1 MATARIVLFKVY
13 LELHNQPPKYLKWIS
28 EPDMFHP
35 VPLPPVFMKFL
46 DNVDG
51 CMLDIEAL
59 ASSIPFPTPSDA
71 LFAAFVLKYTNMT
84 MELFDDLFTL
94 FNHPEFRSE
103 TLEMKRI
110 EDILGHISEKRRSI
124 ARDRGAERNEA
135 AVCRQPN
142 DTNRNGVPS
151 LIIELVAE
159 NVESDRTPFHR
170 ILLQTYRECDGD
182 RLLRTMCLVHR
193 SWTDAAQRYLRRR
206 IFASGR
212 AGIYSLLQS
221 PQLGPWVRD
230 LSIRTH
236 ISFPPLED
244 FQPGTS
250 YFNTPRLIT
259 EILHKCPNVTNLHLQ
274 DFYPRVELMPTLD
287 PPRCII
293 HKLSDL
299 VYLEN
304 LWLHQQFEPAITD
317 PSSLRTMVSRLSFL
331 KSLSL
336 KKWTSWAPEETAQ
349 IEFQSTVLPAAS
361 ISSLRNL
368 EFLSLT
374 DIRVYEDGPLHRLLH
389 SLGENAPRTLQLSL
403 TDLRASILYGIEG
416 EPRDPRAFVRP
427 IQSNITKLMLVEY
440 KSQDKVTSLIEN
452 FPSLQSLC
460 LCITVSSCS
469 SPIVF
474 LLPRSVR
481 SIHIYFEEVPGEVQ
495 DACMMALLSSAP
507 YVRKLFITY
516 KFKGQNDNLN
526 GLSFTATIAHCR
538 KNNVEFDLR
547 EVDGAPSVLDM

>member
-1 MATARIVLFKVY
+1 MT
-13 LELHNQPPKYLKWIS
+13 
-28 EPDMFHP
+28 
-35 VPLPPVFMKFL
+35 FL

-51 CMLDIEAL
+51 CMLDVKVL
-59 ASSIPFPTPSDA
+59 AASIPFPTPSDA
-71 LFAAFVLKYTNMT
+71 MFASFVLKYTNMT

-94 FNHPEFRSE
+94 FNHPGFCPE
-103 TLEMKRI
+103 TLQMKRI

-135 AVCRQPN
+135 AVCRQPD

-151 LIIELVAE
+151 LIVELVAE

-170 ILLQTYRECDGD
+170 ILLQTSRECDAD
-182 RLLRTMCLVHR
+182 RLLLTMCLVHR
-193 SWTDAAQRYLRRR
+193 SWTDTAQRYLRRR

-236 ISFPPLED
+236 ITSPKLED
-244 FQPGTS
+244 CQPGTS
-250 YFNTPRLIT
+250 YSDTPRLIT
-259 EILHKCPNVTNLHLQ
+259 EILHKCPNVTFLLLQ
-274 DFYPRVELMPTLD
+274 DFHPRAELMPTLG
-287 PPRCII
+287 PSHNII
-293 HKLSDL
+293 HKLGDL

-304 LWLHQQFEPAITD
+304 LWLHQRFEPASTD
-317 PSSLRTMVSRLSFL
+317 PSDLRMMVSRLSFL

-336 KKWTSWAPEETAQ
+336 KKWTSRPPEEAAQ
-349 IEFQSTVLPAAS
+349 LGLQHTVPPAAS
-361 ISSLRNL
+361 TSSLRNL

-374 DIRVYEDGPLHRLLH
+374 DIRVYEDGPLDRLLH
-389 SLGENAPRTLQLSL
+389 SFRENAPKTLQLSL

-416 EPRDPRAFVRP
+416 QARDPRAFVRP
-427 IQSNITKLMLVEY
+427 IQSNVTKLMLVEY
-440 KSQDKVTSLIEN
+440 KSQDNVTSLIAQ
-452 FPSLQSLC
+452 FPMLQSLC
-460 LCITVSSCS
+460 LCISISSCS
-469 SPIVF
+469 SPIQF
-474 LLPRSVR
+474 LSPRPVR
-481 SIHIYFEEVPGEVQ
+481 SIHIHFWEVPGEVQ

-516 KFKGQNDNLN
+516 KFRGQNDDLN

-538 KNNVEFDLR
+538 NNNVEFELR